1 MALYNKLT
9 GESLSKEASEQ
20 MEDPTS
26 VAGKESTSGTSELT
40 QAQLLT
46 LRRQVGQETKEQ
58 LLRVTLSDL
67 TQKLSDYKSFTESFS
82 GKIEALAEMSAKN
95 AKEASEMIRSQMKEQ
110 SELINRTL
118 ESNRQLTE
126 TMCALN
132 RETREKVGDAVKA
145 EAAALAVNFDD
156 YCRTILKQRTD
167 DAEAAAHQAAAMVNE
182 AVRELNAANA
192 ARRRERR
199 EICFMCICTVIN
211 TLLLIA
217 AALMY
222 FCK

>member
-20 MEDPTS
+20 MEAPTNG
-26 VAGKESTSGTSELT
+26 AGKASTPGTSELM
-40 QAQLLT
+40 QEQLLN

-95 AKEASEMIRSQMKEQ
+95 AEEASEVISSKMKEQ
-110 SELINRTL
+110 SELINRVL

-132 RETREKVGDAVKA
+132 RETREKVGNAVRA
-145 EAAALAVNFDD
+145 EAAGLAVNFDD
-156 YCRTILKQRTD
+156 YCRTILKQRAD
-167 DAEAAAHQAAAMVNE
+167 DAEAAARQAAATVNE
-182 AVRELNAANA
+182 AVQELNTSNT

-199 EICFMCICTVIN
+199 AISFMCVCTVID

-217 AALMY
+217 AALLY
-222 FCK
+222 FFK